1 LKAVRFIDPEGET
14 RIGRLDDD
22 TTIIDAGP
30 AGAQGFLPTEE
41 GWAGIERAGG
51 PDYARADVR
60 ILHPVH
66 PGKILGIG
74 INYRS
79 HAEETGVKV
88 PTVPVVFGIWTSALI
103 GDRAEIVIP
112 KQETR
117 PDFEGELAIVI
128 GRRTYRA
135 DRDTARK
142 AVGGISAVNDVSGR
156 RAQLETPL
164 RQYTLGKSYDT
175 FSPMGPCIASSENV
189 DLEDIDVQT
198 TVSGERMQ
206 DANTS
211 DLIFSVVDLIVYL
224 SAGVT
229 LEPGDVIA
237 TGTPGGVGDSRTPP
251 RYLRDGDVV
260 EVYIEGVG
268 TLTNSVR
275 NENEP

>member
-1 LKAVRFIDPEGET
+1 LKAVRFVDPGGET
-14 RIGRLDDD
+14 RIGRLDGDE
-22 TTIIDAGP
+22 TITDAGP
-30 AGAQGFLPTEE
+30 AGAQGFLPTDE
-41 GWAGIERAGG
+41 GWAAIERAGG
-51 PDYARADVR
+51 PEYARNDVR

-79 HAEETGVKV
+79 HAEETGVRI
-88 PTVPVVFGIWTSALI
+88 PAVPVVFGIWTSALI
-103 GDRAEIVIP
+103 GDQAEIVIP
-112 KQETR
+112 KEETR
-117 PDFEGELAIVI
+117 PDYEGELAIVI

-135 DRDTARK
+135 DRDTARE

-175 FSPMGPCIASSENV
+175 FSPMGPCIASSEDL
-189 DLEDIDVQT
+189 DLEDIDVRT
-198 TVSGERMQ
+198 TVSGELMQ
-206 DANTS
+206 DANTC

-251 RYLRDGDVV
+251 RYLTDGDVV

-268 TLTNSVR
+268 TLTNPVR
-275 NENEP
+275 NEG